1 MEAMIKQNPDRLVWG
16 SDWPHLRVLPTP
28 NTPDLLVLLK
38 QWAPDELALEKILTT
53 NPSELYN

>member
-1 MEAMIKQNPDRLVWG
+1 
-16 SDWPHLRVLPTP
+16 VLPTP
-28 NTPDLLVLLK
+28 NTPDLLDLLK